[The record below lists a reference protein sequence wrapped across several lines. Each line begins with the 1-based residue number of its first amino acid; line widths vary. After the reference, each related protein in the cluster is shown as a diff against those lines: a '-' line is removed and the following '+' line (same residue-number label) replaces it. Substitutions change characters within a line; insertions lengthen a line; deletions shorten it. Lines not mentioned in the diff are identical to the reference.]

1 MPKLSRPVRSV
12 LPVLLCVA
20 ALAWGAPGS
29 AVAAP
34 RSVYREGGLGYGSA
48 FLSLFYTPVK
58 VIYATAGFFVAG
70 GAYVVTGGRKDIY
83 DTILNPAWR
92 GDYVITPEH
101 LTMERRLV
109 FVGPYPEQVA
119 DERARESERSDRDRD
134 RDLPEQEEGGSES
147 ETEPYPF

>member
-1 MPKLSRPVRSV
+1 MPKLSRPLRSV
-12 LPVLLCVA
+12 FPALLCAA

-29 AVAAP
+29 ALAAP
-34 RSVYREGGLGYGSA
+34 RSVYQEGGLGYGSA

-58 VIYATAGFFVAG
+58 VIYATAGFFIAG
-70 GAYVVTGGRKDIY
+70 GAFLVTGGRRDIY

-109 FVGPYPEQVA
+109 FVGPYPDQLGEGDDQ
-119 DERARESERSDRDRD
+119 ERDRD
-134 RDLPEQEEGGSES
+134 GRGDLPRDEEGGSES